1 MTNTA
6 SLFEQ
11 EINEVCEK
19 YNVEVSGFGIELIRG
34 LAKNCK
40 NAILLKMLLNKFN
53 DEELQ
58 EMEDFLE
65 NAKNQVKA
73 ARIAK

>member
-19 YNVEVSGFGIELIRG
+19 YNVEVSGFGIELIHG

-40 NAILLKMLLNKFN
+40 RWKIFWKM
-53 DEELQ
+53 Q
-58 EMEDFLE
+58 
-65 NAKNQVKA
+65 
-73 ARIAK
+73 RIR